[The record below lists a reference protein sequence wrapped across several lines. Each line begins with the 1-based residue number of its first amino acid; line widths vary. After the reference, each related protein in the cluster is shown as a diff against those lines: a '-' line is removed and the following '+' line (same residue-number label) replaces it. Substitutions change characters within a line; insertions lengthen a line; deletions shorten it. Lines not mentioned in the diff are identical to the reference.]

1 MENGEIYQRK
11 SIMDHLAKYDYL
23 AKDDDY
29 IEITEWKNGEGYD
42 ISIKDK
48 NLFSLTLGEIEAI
61 NFLIKK
67 MDYDKKQN

>member
-1 MENGEIYQRK
+1 
-11 SIMDHLAKYDYL
+11 MDYLVKYDYL

>member
-1 MENGEIYQRK
+1 MEKGEIYQRK
-11 SIMDHLAKYDYL
+11 SIMDYLIKYDYL

-29 IEITEWKNGEGYD
+29 IEITEWANGEGYD

-48 NLFSLTLGEIEAI
+48 NVFSLTLGEIEAI

>member
-1 MENGEIYQRK
+1 MEKGEIYQRK
-11 SIMDHLAKYDYL
+11 AIMDYLIKYDYL

-29 IEITEWKNGEGYD
+29 IEITEWENGEGYD

-48 NLFSLTLGEIEAI
+48 NVFSLTLGEIEAI

>member
-1 MENGEIYQRK
+1 MEKGEIYQRK
-11 SIMDHLAKYDYL
+11 SIMDYLIKYDYL

-29 IEITEWKNGEGYD
+29 IEITEWANGEGYD

-48 NLFSLTLGEIEAI
+48 NVLSLTLGEIEAI